1 MRPIR
6 LKQSICQT
14 YRSLF
19 KLPFQVRYGNISAKS
34 SSGSSS
40 SDLLTT
46 QATTTETEALPE
58 NPNSSETKENSQED
72 GESGGIDVPS
82 PLEEIGDT
90 FGLAISTLSS
100 ALLLIFNNAPEGR
113 FEGLLYFISLALIF
127 QCIHYIY
134 NQFFTFLFKILN
146 KGMARTNVDEKKLSN
161 KE

>member
-1 MRPIR
+1 MADGI
-6 LKQSICQT
+6 T
-14 YRSLF
+14 
-19 KLPFQVRYGNISAKS
+19 SAIVTGEKAKKRITAIHKS
-34 SSGSSS
+34 
-40 SDLLTT
+40 
-46 QATTTETEALPE
+46 E
-58 NPNSSETKENSQED
+58 ED

-100 ALLLIFNNAPEGR
+100 VLLLIFNNAPEGR
-113 FEGLLYFISLALIF
+113 FEGLLYFIFLALIV

-146 KGMARTNVDEKKLSN
+146 KGMARTNVDEKKPFN